1 MTNGDVL
8 RFGSHNCHND
18 DGRKLVIR
26 DGRVFIESDMRTN
39 EHPTTT
45 PTELPNDVL
54 AANGYYDYEHDAWTP
69 IVEFANREFQQ

>member
-1 MTNGDVL
+1 M
-8 RFGSHNCHND
+8 
-18 DGRKLVIR
+18 KQ
-26 DGRVFIESDMRTN
+26 EKDMRTN